1 MHDGGVTSP
10 HARHWSLAP
19 DVVFL
24 NHGSFGACP
33 SAVLEEQQR
42 WRARLERNPM
52 EFLVREIDALLA
64 EARRALSAFVG
75 ADPDDLAF
83 VANATTGVNAV
94 VRSLDF
100 RPGDEILTTD
110 HAYAACRNALDYV
123 AGRCGAKV
131 VVAQVPFPIG
141 GPEEVVQAILAA
153 VTGRTAL
160 AMVDHV
166 TSPTGL
172 VFPIERIVRELAARR
187 IDTLVDGAHAP
198 GMLPL
203 DLRSLGAAYYT
214 GNCHKWLCA
223 PKGSAFLWVRPDRQ
237 DRVRPLVISHG
248 ATGSAERSR
257 FRAEFDWVGTDDITA
272 YLCVP
277 RAIEF
282 LGSLLP
288 GGWPELMRTN
298 RARALEARK
307 IIGEA
312 IGSAPAAP
320 DEMIGTL
327 ATIPIADGPAP
338 ALQAELWEKH
348 RIEVPVVSFRSPPRR
363 QVRISSQAY
372 NDLDQYRLL
381 STVLPRS

>member
-172 VFPIERIVRELAARR
+172 IFPIERIVRELAARR

-223 PKGSAFLWVRPDRQ
+223 PKGAAFLWVRPDRQ

>member
-1 MHDGGVTSP
+1 
-10 HARHWSLAP
+10 
-19 DVVFL
+19 
-24 NHGSFGACP
+24 
-33 SAVLEEQQR
+33 
-42 WRARLERNPM
+42 M

-123 AGRCGAKV
+123 AGRCSAKV

-141 GPEEVVQAILAA
+141 GPEEIVQAILAA
-153 VTGRTAL
+153 VTGRTRLAL
-160 AMVDHV
+160 VDHV

-172 VFPIERIVRELAARR
+172 IFPIERIVRELAARGV
-187 IDTLVDGAHAP
+187 DTLVDGAHAP

-223 PKGSAFLWVRPDRQ
+223 PKGAAFLWVRPDRQ
-237 DRVRPLVISHG
+237 DRVRPVVISHG
-248 ATGSAERSR
+248 ATASAERSR

-298 RARALEARK
+298 RARVLEARK

-381 STVLPRS
+381 ASVLPRS

>member
-1 MHDGGVTSP
+1 VTSP
-10 HARHWSLAP
+10 HAHHWSIAP

-33 SAVLEEQQR
+33 IVVLEEQQR
-42 WRARLERNPM
+42 WRAQLERNPM
-52 EFLVREIDALLA
+52 EFMVREIDALLA
-64 EARRALSAFVG
+64 EARRALGAFVG

-83 VANATTGVNAV
+83 VANATTGVNSV

-100 RPGDEILTTD
+100 RSGDEILTTD
-110 HAYAACRNALDYV
+110 HAYAACKNALDYV
-123 AGRCGAKV
+123 AGRSGARV
-131 VVAQVPFPIG
+131 VVAQVPFPINA
-141 GPEEVVQAILAA
+141 PEEAAQAILAS
-153 VTGRTAL
+153 VTGRTRIAL
-160 AMVDHV
+160 VDHV

-172 VFPIERIVRELAARR
+172 VYPIERIVRELSARGV
-187 IDTLVDGAHAP
+187 DTLVDGAHAP
-198 GMLPL
+198 GMVPL

-223 PKGSAFLWVRPDRQ
+223 PKGAAFLWVRPDRQ
-237 DRVRPLVISHG
+237 ERVRPVVISHG
-248 ATGSAERSR
+248 AVPPAGRSR

-272 YLCVP
+272 YLSVP

-298 RARALEARK
+298 RARALEARR

-312 IGSAPAAP
+312 IGKAPAAP
-320 DEMIGTL
+320 DEMIGAL
-327 ATIPIADGPAP
+327 ATIPIADGSAP
-338 ALQAELWEKH
+338 ALQEELRTRY
-348 RIEVPVVSFRSPPRR
+348 RIEVPVVSFRSPPCR

-372 NDLDQYRLL
+372 NDLGQYRLL
-381 STVLPRS
+381 ASVLPRA

>member
-1 MHDGGVTSP
+1 MHHGRVTSP
-10 HARHWSLAP
+10 HAQHWSIAP

-33 SAVLEEQQR
+33 SVVLEEQQR

-52 EFLVREIDALLA
+52 EFMLREIDALLA
-64 EARRALSAFVG
+64 VARRELGAFVG

-83 VANATTGVNAV
+83 VANATTGVNSV

-100 RPGDEILTTD
+100 RRGDEILTTD
-110 HAYAACRNALDYV
+110 HAYAACRNALDFV
-123 AGRCGAKV
+123 AGRSEARV

-141 GPEEVVQAILAA
+141 APEEVTQAILAA
-153 VTGRTAL
+153 VTERTTFAL
-160 AMVDHV
+160 VDHV

-172 VFPIERIVRELAARR
+172 IFPIERIVRELSARGV
-187 IDTLVDGAHAP
+187 DTMVDGAHAP

-223 PKGSAFLWVRPDRQ
+223 PKGAAFLWVRPDRQ
-237 DRVRPLVISHG
+237 DRIRPVVISHG
-248 ATGSAERSR
+248 AVPPPGRSR

-272 YLCVP
+272 YLSIP
-277 RAIEF
+277 RAIGF

-288 GGWPELMRTN
+288 GGWPELMRSN
-298 RARALEARK
+298 RARTLEARR
-307 IIGEA
+307 IIGEVL
-312 IGSAPAAP
+312 GRAPAAP
-320 DEMIGTL
+320 EEMIGTL
-327 ATIPIADGPAP
+327 ATIPIGDGPGP
-338 ALQAELWEKH
+338 ALQEELWKRH
-348 RIEVPVVSFRSPPRR
+348 RIEVPIISFPSPPRR

-372 NDLDQYRLL
+372 NDLEQYRLL
-381 STVLPRS
+381 ASVLPRS